1 MKLKLA
7 VVGCVNMGKSSIVAS
22 LVEDDGVL
30 IDAKAGST
38 VQNAHYEMNLDR
50 CSEAGASSFTLV
62 DTPGFQNAR
71 RALAWIESYKAERE
85 SEHCT
90 PTGAV
95 AAFLEQQSSN
105 PAFKHECELLRP
117 IVEEAA
123 GVLYVVN
130 GQQPYLARYE
140 AEMRILAMT
149 GAARM
154 GVVNLVRGQ
163 SVYLEQWEE
172 AIRPWFK
179 VVRFDAHHCGFSER
193 MALLNSFKGVDD
205 RWSGVLDAA
214 LVSIERDWRGRA
226 ERAAEAIAVMIRE
239 ILCAE
244 ESEPMSQNRS
254 LQEQRLK
261 DRLLSRLPQMERR
274 CREQVQQLYRHGELH
289 CEAEVEIAALK
300 FELLDREG
308 WQLLGLSR
316 TQLASVGSVAGAL
329 TGGVV
334 DLGVGG
340 ASFLTGTLVGA
351 VLGGVGALWGGGSL
365 ARVKVLGQA
374 LGGELLRVDVGESL
388 EFAFVILD
396 RALLHWRLVS
406 QRAHARRDTMV
417 LSGQGVVSALEPQ
430 CRKRLARS
438 FKALW
443 RDHDTHGWVRA
454 LKEELLDMKLDME
467 KL

>member
-30 IDAKAGST
+30 IDAKPGST
-38 VQNAHYEMNLDR
+38 IENAHYKMTLNRSSQAAD
-50 CSEAGASSFTLV
+50 SSFTLI

-71 RALAWIESYKAERE
+71 RALAWIEAYKAERE

-90 PTGAV
+90 PTMAV
-95 AAFLEQQSSN
+95 VAFLEQQSTN
-105 PAFKHECELLRP
+105 PAFQHECELLRP
-117 IVEEAA
+117 IVEESA
-123 GVLYVVN
+123 GILYVVN

-154 GVVNLVRGQ
+154 GVVNLVREQ
-163 SVYLEQWEE
+163 SVHLEQWEE

-179 VVRFDAHHCGFSER
+179 VVRFDAHHCGFAER

-205 RWSGVLDAA
+205 RWSTVLDAA
-214 LVSIERDWRGRA
+214 LQSIELDWHGRA
-226 ERAAEAIAVMIRE
+226 ERAAEAIALMIRE

-244 ESEPMSQNRS
+244 ESEPLAPNRS
-254 LQEQRLK
+254 QQEQVLK
-261 DRLLSRLPQMERR
+261 ERLLSRLPQMERR
-274 CREQVQQLYRHGELH
+274 CREQVQQLYRHGSLR

-308 WQLLGLSR
+308 WQLLGLNR
-316 TQLASVGSVAGAL
+316 AQLVSIGSVAGAL

-340 ASFLTGTLVGA
+340 ASFFAGTLLGA
-351 VLGGVGALWGGGSL
+351 VLGGVGALWGGDSL
-365 ARVKVLGQA
+365 ARVKVLGQS
-374 LGGELLRVDVGESL
+374 LGGQLLRVDVGESL

-406 QRAHARRDTMV
+406 RRAHARRDAMV
-417 LSGQGVVSALEPQ
+417 LTGQGVVSGLDPQ
-430 CRKRLARS
+430 CRKRIAQR

-443 RDHDTHGWVRA
+443 RDHDEQGWVRA
-454 LKEELLDMKLDME
+454 LKKELLDLTLKQDE
-467 KL
+467 H